1 MKSKYLRFIFV
12 FIVSLVLCNVTES
25 IYAVQNKV
33 AQSTITNKN
42 RIRNARLFVEANLA
56 KNTGKYKQAEKLYLE
71 CLKYD
76 PNDAA
81 SMYELGSL
89 YLSSQ
94 RVEEA
99 KKYALKASIIDPE
112 NNYYKILL
120 ADVYQIEGDFSGS
133 IELLKNLANKYPGKS
148 NYLRQLAYMY
158 VLAQS
163 YDEAIQVLDQLEGKT
178 GISEIISL
186 QKQQLHLNLNK
197 PDKAI
202 YEIERLINEYPF
214 ETRYYAL
221 LAELCVQYNRDEKA
235 IWAYE
240 QIAAIDPK
248 DAYVHISLFDFYRKR
263 NNDEK
268 AFNELKL
275 GFANPDLDVETKFQV
290 LLSYYTADQIY
301 TTKNEQARELVW
313 IVEKTHPDHPRAMAL
328 KADLLYRNKEFEE
341 ARTLLKKVIEIDK
354 DQYPWFE
361 MLLIVE
367 SELRNFKAMATEGE
381 KTIQMFPDQPLP
393 YLISGLGN
401 IQLKDFKKAEKY
413 FIDGLNYSKGNS
425 GLMAQFYSYLGDTYH
440 ELEEIEKSDEAYENA
455 LKYDTANSV
464 VLNNY
469 SYYLA
474 LRGVKLERADL
485 MSKKAVELDPENSSN
500 IDTRA
505 WVLYKL
511 QRYEEALVWIE
522 KAYDIDG
529 DQNAELMEH
538 YGDILYKLGEKKR
551 ALKFWKKAR
560 ELGDG
565 SNFLERK
572 IKDKKLY
579 E

>member
-1 MKSKYLRFIFV
+1 MQFSCFRFI
-12 FIVSLVLCNVTES
+12 FIVSLLIFSVTGL
-25 IYAVQNKV
+25 IYAAPGFIAK
-33 AQSTITNKN
+33 STVSEKS
-42 RIRNARLFVEANLA
+42 RIRSARLFAEANLA

-71 CLKYD
+71 SLKYD

-89 YLSSQ
+89 YLSLQ
-94 RVEEA
+94 LIEDA
-99 KKYALKASIIDPE
+99 KKHTLRATEIDPE

-120 ADVYQIEGDFSGS
+120 ATIYQTEGNFDLSANIFK
-133 IELLKNLANKYPGKS
+133 ELVKQYPGKS
-148 NYLRQLAYMY
+148 DYLRQLAYDY
-158 VLAQS
+158 ILAQN
-163 YDEAIQVLDQLEGKT
+163 YEDAILVLDQLERKI

-186 QKQQLHLNLNK
+186 QKQQLYLSLQK
-197 PDKAI
+197 ADKAI
-202 YEIERLINEYPF
+202 GEIEKLIEEYSF
-214 ETRYYAL
+214 EVKYYAL
-221 LAELCVQYNRDEKA
+221 LAELCVQNNNNEKA

-240 QIAAIDPK
+240 KIAEINPNDT
-248 DAYVHISLFDFYRKR
+248 YVHISLFDFYRKKG
-263 NNDEK
+263 NDDK
-268 AFNELKL
+268 AFNELRL
-275 GFANPDLDVETKFQV
+275 GFSNPDLDVETKFRV

-313 IVEKTHPDHPRAMAL
+313 IVEKAHPNHPRAMAL

-341 ARTLLKKVIEIDK
+341 ARVLLKKVLEINK

-361 MLLIVE
+361 LLLIVE
-367 SELRNFKAMATEGE
+367 SELRNFEAMASEGE
-381 KTIQMFPDQPLP
+381 KAIQMFPDQALP

-413 FIDGLNYSKGNS
+413 FKAGLNNS
-425 GLMAQFYSYLGDTYH
+425 MNNVGLMAQFYSYLGDTYH
-440 ELEEIEKSDEAYENA
+440 ELGAIQKSDEAYENA
-455 LKYDTANSV
+455 IKYDTENST

-474 LRGVKLERADL
+474 LRGDKLESADL

-500 IDTRA
+500 MDTRA

-511 QRYEEALVWIE
+511 QRYPEAEVWIK

-529 DQNAELMEH
+529 AQNPELVEH
-538 YGDILYKLGEKKR
+538 YGDILYKLGEKKK
-551 ALKFWKKAR
+551 ALKFWKKAK

-565 SNFLERK
+565 SNFLEKK
-572 IKDKKLY
+572 IKEKKLF